1 MPKIS
6 IITVT
11 RSRPQQ
17 LAKAMDSLREQSS
30 SDFEWIVIND
40 GEDPATEELIS
51 KSSPNF
57 PISYNNMPHP
67 NRGFGLCYGR
77 NRGLI
82 LADGEIVTYL
92 DDDNTFKPNF
102 VAETIAFFEAHP
114 QVSYSMPVQQRRR
127 DVIEAGV
134 VVKQGK
140 EFFSPSLNCSN
151 GLPSATAIEELIN
164 HQQLIDSNGFCHRAN
179 ARLNWNPDLRIYIDY
194 EFLLRC
200 VALWGREKFAIN
212 PVMLVDYIQTN
223 QGIIGQ
229 SNYQDWAE
237 ELGWII
243 EHHHSY
249 PCLNEWDILALNL
262 LKDKYLSRHQDV
274 QQIAAF
280 TNRSE
285 MLK

>member
-11 RSRPQQ
+11 RSRPQL
-17 LAKAMDSLREQSS
+17 LAQAIVSLQAQTDR
-30 SDFEWIVIND
+30 DFEWIIVND
-40 GEDPATEELIS
+40 GEDTATEKLVFDS
-51 KSSPNF
+51 DFDFS
-57 PISYNNMPHP
+57 ISYCDMPHP
-67 NRGFGLCYGR
+67 PNGFGLSHGR
-77 NRGLI
+77 NRGLEM
-82 LADGEIVTYL
+82 AQGEIITYL
-92 DDDNTFKPNF
+92 DDDNTLKPNF
-102 VAETIAFFEAHP
+102 VAETIAFFKAHP

-140 EFFSPSLNCSN
+140 EFFSPSLDCQ
-151 GLPSATAIEELIN
+151 IEELIN

-200 VALWGREKFAIN
+200 VDLWGREKFAIN
-212 PVMLVDYIQTN
+212 PIVLVDYIQTN

-229 SNYQDWAE
+229 SNYQDWAK

-249 PCLNEWDILALNL
+249 PCLNKGSVLALNL
-262 LKDKYLSRHQDV
+262 LKDKYLSRHQHV
-274 QQIAAF
+274 QQIMAF

-285 MLK
+285 MLN